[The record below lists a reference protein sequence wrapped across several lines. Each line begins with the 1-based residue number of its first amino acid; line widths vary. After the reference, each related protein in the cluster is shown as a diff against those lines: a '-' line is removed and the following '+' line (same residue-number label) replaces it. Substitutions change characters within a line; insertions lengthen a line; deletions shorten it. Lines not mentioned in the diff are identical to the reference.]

1 MIQYDHKNCMKT
13 LVLLLRGHR
22 TIKDIFTHGL
32 SLGKV
37 NYNSS
42 PKYQGG
48 WTVLPYS
55 MTSKNIIVNKL
66 SSISFFTPASLIVK
80 HS

>member
-22 TIKDIFTHGL
+22 TIKDIFIHGL

-42 PKYQGG
+42 PQISGRLDSFTLQYDVKKY
-48 WTVLPYS
+48 YS
-55 MTSKNIIVNKL
+55 E
-66 SSISFFTPASLIVK
+66 
-80 HS
+80 